1 MLLDKLGA
9 KPVVA
14 RRHGGVGGEDHLPSN
29 TGDSLVKDQPLVL
42 DSSANRFQ
50 HRETTVPL
58 VHVKHPGSYPDR
70 FECAKTT
77 DAKKH
82 FLPDSHAAVAAV

>member
-1 MLLDKLGA
+1 MLLDKLGT

-14 RRHGGVGGEDHLPSN
+14 RGHGSVGGEDHLP
-29 TGDSLVKDQPLVL
+29 GSLVKDQPLVL
-42 DSSANRFQ
+42 DSSANSFQ

-70 FECAKTT
+70 FEGAKTT
-77 DAKKH
+77 YAKKH
-82 FLPDSHAAVAAV
+82 FLADSHASVAAV